1 MKKIIVILI
10 CVFTTDLAFS
20 QIRYNY
26 NKNKSTEISYSSPK
40 EYEIAEIKVEGAKYL
55 DHIAL
60 VSLSGLKVGDQ
71 VKVPGDDITGAI
83 KKLWKQ
89 GLMGDVAIYASKIE
103 GSKIYLTI
111 KLTERPRLSKI
122 EYSGING
129 TQETDIDD
137 KIKLIRGRVLTDAI
151 IKNTELTVKK
161 HFVEKGFLNTAVKI
175 SRKKDTTL
183 FNHVKLF
190 VDVDKKNKVKI
201 NSVTFEGNENFPD
214 SRLKKKLKSTKE
226 HARVGIFKTVYR
238 SIFAKNKIEKL
249 AKVNKTNEGTFKT
262 FLNDNFKLNFF
273 NGSKYIQSDFK
284 DDKAKLIEFY
294 NSKGY
299 RDAKVVTDTIS
310 NFDSKTIDLK
320 VYVEEGNKYYFRDI
334 IWEGNYVHKDE
345 TLRKILGITK
355 GDVYDLELINKRLNY
370 NPNGADVSSL
380 YMDNGYLFFNV
391 QPVELRIEG
400 DSIDVEMR
408 INEGTQATINKVIIK
423 GNDRTNDHVILRE
436 IRTLPGQKFS
446 REQLIRTNRE
456 LGQLG
461 YFDPEQIGM
470 NPIPN
475 PVDGSVDIEYTLVEK
490 PSDQIELSGGW
501 GGAFGFVGTLGLV
514 FNNFSIK
521 NIPDRSKWHPLP
533 VGDGQKLALR
543 LQANGKR
550 FQNYSFTFS
559 EPWLGGKKPNALT
572 ISVNK
577 SIQRTRTYYREEDGV
592 TPLRD
597 TNGQLIY
604 PSSFNDF
611 NAGLK
616 LTSLS
621 VGLGRRLRWPDDYF
635 FIQNSLSYSIY
646 DLNNYDLVRDP
657 SGNIENNFSNGKAH
671 NFTFNTTI
679 ARNSAG
685 PNPMYP
691 QQGSSL
697 TLNMSF
703 TPPYSVF
710 NNLDYA
716 NASQKEK
723 FKNIEY
729 HKWMFDAKF
738 YTKVIDKL
746 VIESRAH
753 FGFIGSYT
761 DKAGT
766 GPFERF
772 IMGGSGLGGQN
783 FLIGNDIIGLR
794 GYEDN
799 SVIPI
804 NSEFRGGVAYNK
816 FSMELRYPIS
826 LNPSAT
832 IYVLAFGE
840 AGNNWGSFK
849 DYNLG
854 DLNKSA
860 GFGARI
866 FMPAFGLI
874 GIDWAY
880 GFDTLPG
887 QTQPSGAQF
896 HFTIGQ
902 QLR

>member
-1 MKKIIVILI
+1 MKKLIVILI
-10 CVFTTDLAFS
+10 CVFTTNFAFS
-20 QIRYNY
+20 QIRYDY
-26 NKNKSTEISYSSPK
+26 NKNKSTEISYGSPK
-40 EYEIAEIKVEGAKYL
+40 EYEIAEIKVEGAQYL

-89 GLMGDVAIYASKIE
+89 GLMGNVAIYASKIE

-122 EYSGING
+122 VYSGINS
-129 TQETDIDD
+129 TQESDIDD

-161 HFVEKGFLNTAVKI
+161 HFVDKGFLNTAVNI

-201 NSVTFEGNENFPD
+201 NSITFVGNENFPD

-226 HARVGIFKTVYR
+226 HARIGIFKTAYR
-238 SIFAKNKIEKL
+238 SIFAKNKIDKL
-249 AKVNKTNEGTFKT
+249 AKINQTDERTFKK
-262 FLNDNFKLNFF
+262 FLNENFKLNFF

-284 DDKAKLIEFY
+284 DDKAKLVEFY

-299 RDAKVVTDTIS
+299 RDAKVVTDSIT
-310 NFDSKTIDLK
+310 NFDSKAIDLK
-320 VYVEEGNKYYFRDI
+320 IYVEEGNKYYFRDI

-345 TLRKILGITK
+345 TLQKILGINK

-572 ISVNK
+572 VSLNK
-577 SIQRTRTYYREEDGV
+577 SVQRIRTAFRDENGNVLVDGNKR
-592 TPLRD
+592 P
-597 TNGQLIY
+597 IY
-604 PSSFNDF
+604 PAKYNEFN
-611 NAGLK
+611 GSLK
-616 LTSLS
+616 LTSIS
-621 VGLGRRLRWPDDYF
+621 VGLGRRLKWPDDYF

-646 DLNNYDLVRDP
+646 DLDNYYEIIP
-657 SGNIENNFSNGKAH
+657 GFSKGKAH

-697 TLNMSF
+697 TLNVSL
-703 TPPYSVF
+703 TPPYSAF
-710 NNLDYA
+710 NNIDYA
-716 NASQKEK
+716 TANNDVKY
-723 FKNIEY
+723 KNIEY

-738 YTKVIDKL
+738 YTQVIDKL

-761 DKAGT
+761 DKAGV

-799 SVIPI
+799 SVVPI
-804 NSEFRGGVAYNK
+804 NTEFRGGVAYNK
-816 FSMELRYPIS
+816 FSMELRYPVS

-874 GIDWAY
+874 DIDWAY